1 MLFKMLLAPRFLEGV
16 DPQSSKIHEIS
27 RLQCADNEELLL
39 YQNSDSDTDEEED
52 DSNGPA
58 LTPETPPISNDS
70 SLMLSVDLS
79 SSIMN
84 SSVLDMEVSD

>member
-1 MLFKMLLAPRFLEGV
+1 MHTQIEAQLYEAARE
-16 DPQSSKIHEIS
+16 DSEAESSTGS
-27 RLQCADNEELLL
+27 FEEEV
-39 YQNSDSDTDEEED
+39 NSDSDTDEEED

-84 SSVLDMEVSD
+84 SSVLDMEV

>member
-1 MLFKMLLAPRFLEGV
+1 MFNANHFSSFLAMHTQIEAQLYEATRE
-16 DPQSSKIHEIS
+16 DSEAESSTGS
-27 RLQCADNEELLL
+27 FEEEV
-39 YQNSDSDTDEEED
+39 NSDSDTDEED
-52 DSNGPA
+52 GPA

-84 SSVLDMEVSD
+84 SSVLDMEVGE